1 MPRSCGLS
9 FGAPPNLS
17 AIRTYYTH
25 SRHLGR
31 RCGAIPDGTRAMQS
45 YTNSSLVSCSYCQ
58 PRCTTMIPVP
68 GGTLAPDLPWLRTYL
83 DKPCADSW
91 SVARF
96 IFEPRYSPGISCMLT
111 GPFSACVHAMCKGT
125 GRKAI
130 LLSWL
135 PFRPSGLQTKLYSGQ
150 EKMHD
155 LHEACIIFCMCMLCA
170 MGLAARQYCCHGCLL
185 GFLDC
190 QPSCILD
197 ELNIWTREDA

>member
-68 GGTLAPDLPWLRTYL
+68 GGTLAPDS
-83 DKPCADSW
+83 A
-91 SVARF
+91 
-96 IFEPRYSPGISCMLT
+96 GISCMLT